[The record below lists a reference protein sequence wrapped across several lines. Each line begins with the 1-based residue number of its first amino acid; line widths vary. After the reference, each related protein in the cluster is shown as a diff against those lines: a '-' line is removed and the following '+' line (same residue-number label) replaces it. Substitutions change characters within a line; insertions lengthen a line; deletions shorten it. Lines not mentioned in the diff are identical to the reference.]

1 MVGYLTDKR
10 KKINLARLCIVSQ
23 KQEIDDPII

>member
-10 KKINLARLCIVSQ
+10 KKINLAQALYCIT
-23 KQEIDDPII
+23 EARN